1 MAVLSLCPSCGSHLL
16 QPLRW
21 EPQGEDEVI
30 VYLRCPECLAWMQAS
45 FSKADM
51 KELDRLQTVGREE
64 IQSAYEDQVAEAMEA
79 LIACLQTALALDL
92 VGPDD
97 FAPRPLRRLPRAA

>member
-1 MAVLSLCPSCGSHLL
+1 M
-16 QPLRW
+16 
-21 EPQGEDEVI
+21 I
-30 VYLRCPECLAWMQAS
+30 VDLRCPECLAWMQAT

-51 KELDRLQTVGREE
+51 KELDRLQTAGREE
-64 IQSAYEDQVAEAMEA
+64 IQCAYEDQVAEAMET
-79 LIACLQTALALDL
+79 LIACLQAALALDL